1 MKQKGPPAE
10 NAISSEE
17 DSSDREGASKEKA
30 TCPNIDPDIVAFV
43 KEHFNDQVSDEEDN
57 SWADELS
64 EHGIDDYYG
73 EEGEEAE
80 YGEENSP
87 VRGGAATESPDVL
100 GTVEAEEHEEEI

>member
-1 MKQKGPPAE
+1 MAY
-10 NAISSEE
+10 
-17 DSSDREGASKEKA
+17 
-30 TCPNIDPDIVAFV
+30 V

-80 YGEENSP
+80 YGDENSP
-87 VRGGAATESPDVL
+87 VRGGAATESPDVV
-100 GTVEAEEHEEEI
+100 GTTVEAEEHEEEI